1 MFGSL
6 FSKKDGEPKPRH
18 PGLPSP
24 LQLRIGAA
32 VRLDSILSKVL
43 GDGRYVLELP
53 ESGKFLTVESQG
65 EVDLGEGVKLH
76 RFYLDEDWWL
86 QVKASGAVLTD
97 SDAGIDG
104 IHLFGFGDVLTPSS
118 QAQLEEMASLI
129 GRPSYAYADK
139 SYDRLW
145 GSGPGLATTADFQER
160 VYPAAEASYGVR
172 HQDMLHS
179 RAIAGSERP
188 EFLLVSV
195 ETDDKGEVSV
205 VHSVGIALNA
215 ADIEIT

>member
-1 MFGSL
+1 MFGNL
-6 FSKKDGEPKPRH
+6 FTKKEEDPKPRH
-18 PGLPSP
+18 PGLASP

-65 EVDLGEGVKLH
+65 LVDLGEGVKLH
-76 RFYLDEDWWL
+76 RFYLDDDWWL
-86 QVKASGAVLTD
+86 QVKVSGTVLTD
-97 SDAGIDG
+97 SDAGIDE

-118 QAQLEEMASLI
+118 QSEFEEMAGRI
-129 GRPSYAYADK
+129 GLPSYSYADK
-139 SYDRLW
+139 TYDRQW
-145 GSGPGLATTADFQER
+145 GQGSGLAATADFQER
-160 VYPAAEASYGVR
+160 VYPAQEASYGVR
-172 HQDMLHS
+172 HQDMLHN

-195 ETDDKGEVSV
+195 ETDDQGEVSV
-205 VHSVGIALNA
+205 VHSVGIALSA
-215 ADIEIT
+215 ADIEVT